1 MLKRECRKKHTT
13 CGIESMRRATCGMP
27 HATCRMSFS
36 VFSLSQRMASQFLT
50 NSRMFSPQIV
60 AHRER
65 GESVTDRHVPPGEV
79 AEQGFGE
86 QGDED
91 IEADLEEAESHDNEE
106 QGRGRVLDFGGKR
119 GGAAADNE

>member
-1 MLKRECRKKHTT
+1 MLKRECRRRRTT

-27 HATCRMSFS
+27 HATCRMSFP

-65 GESVTDRHVPPGEV
+65 GEAVADRHVPPGEI
-79 AEQGFGE
+79 AEQRFGE

-91 IEADLEEAESHDNEE
+91 IEADLDRKSTRPNSRHIP
-106 QGRGRVLDFGGKR
+106 L
-119 GGAAADNE
+119 